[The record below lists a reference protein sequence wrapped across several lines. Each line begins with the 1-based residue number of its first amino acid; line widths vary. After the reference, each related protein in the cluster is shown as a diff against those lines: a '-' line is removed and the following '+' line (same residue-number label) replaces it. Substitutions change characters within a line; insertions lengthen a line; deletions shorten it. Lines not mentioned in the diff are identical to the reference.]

1 HTVAGAKDDRR
12 DAFVL
17 ADSLRTDR
25 PSFRQVHVEE
35 PHLLMLRELSRTEEA
50 LLTEFRRATNQL
62 REQLHRFYAPLLQL
76 CPAADEPWLWELLEL
91 APTPTHAACLTEAH
105 VAPQHREELWGLPHL
120 LAQLLRPGVDL
131 FYSRGCRTPSD
142 HERRP
147 QGDLQ
152 VKLLLGPRRGLG
164 ERRQHLQPCG
174 EMGDR
179 FLIGTAPQGILP
191 GVLEIV
197 GGAPGIASAHEMHR
211 QLGS

>member
-62 REQLHRFYAPLLQL
+62 REQLRRFYAPLLQL

-105 VAPQHREELWGLPHL
+105 VA
-120 LAQLLRPGVDL
+120 
-131 FYSRGCRTPSD
+131 
-142 HERRP
+142 
-147 QGDLQ
+147 
-152 VKLLLGPRRGLG
+152 
-164 ERRQHLQPCG
+164 
-174 EMGDR
+174 
-179 FLIGTAPQGILP
+179 
-191 GVLEIV
+191 GVLQTHRIRRV
-197 GGAPGIASAHEMHR
+197 SAGDVLTVIQAPALPVAPGAAEAASAHCALLLPCIRVLAAQLQTCAR
-211 QLGS
+211 QVESLLTALGTVAPPPPPPQHVPRVGVLPG